1 MSPMKIVSCFAAMML
16 VACTGK
22 PVEPVI
28 PDPPVDPLPKN
39 PAVLKV
45 EGALSTPRATVGQQL
60 QLTLTVFNTG
70 ESVALGVTPSPL
82 SQAGTGRVRIVGSP
96 AGGAIDLMP
105 GEQHAFVLQLEATD
119 PGPLTLTAM
128 AEAMD
133 GPSGAGLMAEIL
145 PVELVLESPP
155 LLVVDGT
162 TAPQG
167 ADVGQDIEVSV
178 TVANEG
184 EAAARLVAA
193 QLDPVTGSVAFD
205 RVSGPTPIAAKL
217 AAGERQTFKFVV
229 RPRAAGSLTLEAKG
243 LGIDDNDARPL
254 NSDVVALPGIA
265 VESPA
270 RLTAELV
277 LPDVM
282 TGGQAVT
289 ATLVVRNDGE
299 AMARNV
305 VPVPAIPAATT
316 VSGTASAAATI
327 APPAQDVPGGSTA
340 TFTWTYVASG
350 AGTFSLAATVRGTA
364 MNSGA
369 VVEAVAPAVTAQ
381 VLTASALQIVD
392 LTVPGFLN
400 PTQGFDLTVR
410 VKNTGGS
417 TANGVLPD
425 PLPPTMLAGEGASA
439 RLVTQPTAQS
449 IAAGAT
455 ATFVFRYTENGT
467 GPGSLRFT
475 AGARGVDSLSGTPL
489 TAVATTSNPV
499 LVRPVPA
506 LLVEAVTL
514 PVKLS
519 RGQGFSVDVRVRNT
533 GGTPATNVKPA
544 ITFAATADALAV
556 ETTPAAP
563 QTIAGGAR
571 FTFTVPCTETG
582 IGSGTLRARAM
593 VTGTNPNFGNAIA
606 APAALSL
613 VPATA
618 VQQPA
623 SLQAVT
629 FLLPGTL
636 NRGARF
642 SLGMVIA
649 NNGQADARLVG
660 PTMPTVAVTGGAQ
673 VALVTGPVSLTI
685 PGLTTR
691 TFTWT
696 YRETGTAAGTLGFTA
711 GGSGV
716 DANSG
721 APLSA
726 AAVSSNVSSVALYL
740 GCNGSVLRPALDGH
754 LLDADRLDL
763 AAQSDRLRVKPY
775 SSLPAEFTRALG
787 TQPLSIRGQN
797 ATFDTPDP
805 RWLHEQELSAISLF
819 RVYVAGYQACI
830 TLTATGAAYQTAPTM
845 TTATAECRTWQR
857 RFWSATPATAQTTAC
872 ANFAV
877 SADNDGATP
886 REKWAAT
893 CATAAASLGFL
904 AE

>member
-1 MSPMKIVSCFAAMML
+1 MSPMKIVSCLAAMML
-16 VACTGK
+16 VACNGK
-22 PVEPVI
+22 VAEPII
-28 PDPPVDPLPKN
+28 PDPVDPLPTD

-45 EGALSTPRATVGQQL
+45 EGALSTLRATVGQQL
-60 QLTLTVFNTG
+60 QLTLTVSNTG
-70 ESVALGVTPSPL
+70 SSPALGVSPSPL

-96 AGGAIDLMP
+96 QSGAIDLMP
-105 GEQHAFVLQLEATD
+105 GAQHAFVMQLEATD
-119 PGPLTLTAM
+119 PGPLMLSAM

-133 GPSGAGLMAEIL
+133 GPSGAGLVAEL
-145 PVELVLESPP
+145 EPLELVLESPP

-167 ADVGQDIEVSV
+167 ADVGQDVELSV

-193 QLDPVTGSVAFD
+193 QLEPQGGSVAFD
-205 RVSGPTPIAAKL
+205 RVSGPTPVAARL
-217 AAGERQTFKFVV
+217 AAGERATFKFVI
-229 RPRAAGSLTLEAKG
+229 RPRAAGSLTLEAKAF
-243 LGIDDNDARPL
+243 GIDDNDARAL
-254 NSDVVALPGIA
+254 NSEIFALPGIA

-270 RLTAELV
+270 RLSAELV

-305 VPVPAIPAATT
+305 APVPAIPVATT
-316 VSGTASAAATI
+316 VSGTASAVATV
-327 APPAQDVPGGSTA
+327 APAAQDVPGGSTA

-369 VVEAVAPAVTAQ
+369 VLEAIAPAVTSQ
-381 VLTASALQIVD
+381 VLTASALQIVE
-392 LTVPGFLN
+392 LSAPAMLN
-400 PTQGFDLTVR
+400 PTMGFDLTVK
-410 VKNTGGS
+410 VKNAGGS
-417 TANGVLPD
+417 TATGVLPD
-425 PLPPTMLAGEGASA
+425 PLPPTLLTTDAASA
-439 RLVTQPTAQS
+439 RLVTQPTAQN

-467 GPGSLRFT
+467 GAGSLRFT
-475 AGARGVDSLSGTPL
+475 AGARGVDSLSGAPI
-489 TAVATTSNPV
+489 TAVATTSNLV

-506 LLVEAVTL
+506 LLIEAVTL
-514 PVKLS
+514 PAKLS
-519 RGQGFSVDVRVRNT
+519 RGQGFNVEVRVRNT

-544 ITFAATADALAV
+544 VTFVATQNAAAMEATA
-556 ETTPAAP
+556 AAP
-563 QTIAGGAR
+563 VTIAGGAR
-571 FTFTVPCTETG
+571 VTFTVAAAETG
-582 IGSGTLRARAM
+582 VGAGTLRARA
-593 VTGTNPNFGNAIA
+593 VATGTNPNFGNALA
-606 APAALSL
+606 APAVLSPTP
-613 VPATA
+613 VTA
-618 VQQPA
+618 VQLPA
-623 SLQAVT
+623 SLQVVT
-629 FLLPGTL
+629 FLLPATL

-649 NNGQADARLVG
+649 NSGQADARLVG
-660 PTMPTVAVTGGAQ
+660 PTLPTIATTGGAQ
-673 VALVTGPVSLTI
+673 VALQTAPVTLTI

-696 YRETGTAAGTLGFTA
+696 YRENGTAAGTLGFTA

-716 DANSG
+716 DANSN

-726 AAVSSNVSSVALYL
+726 ATVSSNVSSVALYQ
-740 GCNGSVLRPALDGH
+740 GCNGSVLRPALDGR
-754 LLDADRLDL
+754 LLDADRKELP
-763 AAQSDRLRVKPY
+763 AQSDRLRVKPY
-775 SSLPAEFTRALG
+775 SALPAEFTRALG
-787 TQPLSIRGQN
+787 SQPTSIRNQN

-805 RWLHEQELSAISLF
+805 RWAQEQELSAISLF
-819 RVYVAGYQACI
+819 RVYVAAYQACL
-830 TLTATGAAYQTAPTM
+830 TLTGTGTQYQTAPTA
-845 TTATAECRTWQR
+845 TTATAECRAWQR
-857 RFWSATPATAQTTAC
+857 RFWSATPGAAETTAC